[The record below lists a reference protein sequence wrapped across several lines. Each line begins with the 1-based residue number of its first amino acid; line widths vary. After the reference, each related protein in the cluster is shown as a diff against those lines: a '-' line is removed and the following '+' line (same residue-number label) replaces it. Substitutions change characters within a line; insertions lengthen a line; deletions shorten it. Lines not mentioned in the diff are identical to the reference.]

1 MKLRN
6 FRLFAFVFVLLLVTA
21 ACGGGDDGDD
31 AAGAAGTPDDT
42 TAAGTEAESPTGEAE
57 SPAGETESPTAEG
70 AAEGGAP
77 LSAEFESG
85 PFELAPRIADKLE
98 SADPLSFV
106 LSIEGT
112 GIPVFGAAMSAG
124 WERGS
129 AAVAEDHPVENRV
142 IGPVNTDIPA
152 QVAEIQSLLSANQV
166 DCLAIEA
173 HEPGP
178 YIDVI
183 NQAMESGVPV
193 FTVNA
198 DSPESN
204 RIAFYALEEESA
216 GFTAGEIV
224 GQWAQDNDVALE
236 QAALMTG
243 SVEGPWAQARMRG
256 FVEGLHSVLPDV
268 EFINSPTS
276 DIESQ
281 GFESADVFA
290 SARAYLIG
298 NPDVDLVFHTDQGV
312 EPLGQA
318 IQDLEISEQTYAAG
332 FNISPGIIELI
343 EAGDIVVSVGQGF
356 SNQAEAGAL
365 ACGDFLLTGEYEE
378 GHVVLEPVPVTTE
391 NVDSLDWSLPE
402 NQ

>member
-1 MKLRN
+1 MKLRT
-6 FRLFAFVFVLLLVTA
+6 FRFSAFLFVLLLVVA
-21 ACGGGDDGDD
+21 GCGGGADDGGD
-31 AAGAAGTPDDT
+31 AAGAAGTPDET
-42 TAAGTEAESPTGEAE
+42 TAAGGEAE
-57 SPAGETESPTAEG
+57 SPAGEGAAEGG

-77 LSAEFESG
+77 LSVEFESG

-98 SADPLSFV
+98 SGDPLSFV

-112 GIPVFGAAMSAG
+112 GIPVFGAAMTAG

-129 AAVAEDHPVENRV
+129 AAVAEDHPVEGRV

-152 QVAEIQSLLSANQV
+152 QVAEIQSLLTANQV

-183 NQAMESGVPV
+183 NQAMEGGVPV
-193 FTVNA
+193 FMVNA
-198 DSPESN
+198 DSPESK

-216 GFTAGEIV
+216 GFTAGEIA
-224 GQWAQDNDVALE
+224 GQWARDNNIALE

-243 SVEGPWAQARMRG
+243 SVEGPWAQARMKG
-256 FVEGLHSVLPDV
+256 FIEGLQSVLPDV
-268 EFINSPTS
+268 EFINSPTTG
-276 DIESQ
+276 IESQ

-298 NPDVDLVFHTDQGV
+298 NPEVDLVFHTDQGV
-312 EPLGQA
+312 EPLGRA
-318 IQDLEISEQTYAAG
+318 IQDLGVSGRTYAAG

-365 ACGDFLLTGEYEE
+365 ACGDFLLAGEYEE

-391 NVDSLDWSLPE
+391 NVDARDWSLPE